1 MKFNEK
7 YFKEYK
13 DMFNI
18 YNLITKINPNYKLYR
33 NYKTNTFVIVNS
45 AKNNQIC
52 LNFNNFNQN
61 IIKTL
66 QYTKIENSKNVF
78 NDIEKNN
85 LLIEENGNK
94 KFKQQ
99 TTDKL
104 CEIANFSKRTNRLSN
119 SSINKIIG
127 AD

>member
-13 DMFNI
+13 DMFNN

-33 NYKTNTFVIVNS
+33 NTKMDCFVILNS

-52 LNFNNFNQN
+52 LNFNSFCQN
-61 IIKTL
+61 ILKTL
-66 QYTKIENSKNVF
+66 QYSRVENSKNIF
-78 NDIEKNN
+78 ADIEQNN
-85 LLIEENGNK
+85 NFIEQKSTNL
-94 KFKQQ
+94 FKQN
-99 TTDKL
+99 TADKL
-104 CEIANFSKRTNRLSN
+104 CEISKFSKRVNHLSN
-119 SSINKIIG
+119 KTLNKIIG

>member
-13 DMFNI
+13 DMFNV
-18 YNLITKINPNYKLYR
+18 YNLITKINPNYKLFR
-33 NYKTNTFVIVNS
+33 NNKTNTFIIVNS

-52 LNFNNFNQN
+52 LNFDNFNQN
-61 IIKTL
+61 ILKTL

-85 LLIEENGNK
+85 LIIKENFNK
-94 KFKQQ
+94 TLKKQ
-99 TTDKL
+99 TTDKM
-104 CEIANFSKRTNRLSN
+104 CEIANFSKRVNRLSTN
-119 SSINKIIG
+119 SINKIIG